1 MSTTRKVAPTPPRPS
16 SCWTSRAFPTEC
28 MYLPTRPRSACSR
41 RNTGFIPRR
50 MWSLMGSVSA
60 VTTSC
65 LRYTVSSR
73 AGSGR
78 QCQHLPH
85 GTAKR
90 SIAFRTGLI
99 DSLQVSIAEAA
110 PQRHFRENK
119 NMRRAYLDMEFTSL
133 ASHARLI
140 SLALVT
146 SDGQELYLELLDN
159 WKIDDCSGFVQDTV
173 LPKLDLLA
181 HGLTTTQARQRLRT
195 FLETI
200 APVDILT
207 ASPHWDQPLLNWLL
221 GPDGLPSSVCM
232 RA

>member
-1 MSTTRKVAPTPPRPS
+1 
-16 SCWTSRAFPTEC
+16 
-28 MYLPTRPRSACSR
+28 
-41 RNTGFIPRR
+41 
-50 MWSLMGSVSA
+50 
-60 VTTSC
+60 
-65 LRYTVSSR
+65 
-73 AGSGR
+73 
-78 QCQHLPH
+78 
-85 GTAKR
+85 
-90 SIAFRTGLI
+90 
-99 DSLQVSIAEAA
+99 
-110 PQRHFRENK
+110 
-119 NMRRAYLDMEFTSL
+119 MRRAYLDMEFTSL

-232 RA
+232 RAVPHDPGTWNEQLEVPHHALADARLFAGQRERACMA